1 MKTAEFY
8 KDTVNKILKNA
19 DIIVNGSRPWD
30 IEVKDDSFYNKVF
43 SQGSLGLGESYMN
56 GLWSCQDLDEFMF
69 RVING
74 DLANS
79 VSVNF
84 KTFIYVL
91 RSKLFNLQTVRRSR
105 DVAIK
110 HYDIG
115 NELYENML
123 DKRMIYSCAYWEKA
137 TSLEE
142 AQEEKLDLICR
153 KLKLLPGQK
162 VLDIGCGWGGFAKF
176 AAEKYQVEVVG
187 ITISEEQA
195 KLARKI
201 CEDLPVTILVEDY
214 RNLTESF
221 DRVVSIGMFEHVGY
235 KNYET
240 YMKIVHGVL
249 KKDGL
254 FLLHCI
260 GSNQTVT
267 TADPWINKYIF
278 PNGMIPSVAQIGKA
292 IENKFILEDWQNIG
306 PFYDRTLIEWLN
318 RFKNAWPSIRKKYD
332 ERFYKMWVY
341 YLSCCAASFRAK
353 RNDLWQIVFSRVE
366 DNVLYKSVR

>member
-1 MKTAEFY
+1 M
-8 KDTVNKILKNA
+8 KDTDFYRNFIHRILKNEG
-19 DIIVNGSRPWD
+19 IIINGSSPWD
-30 IEVKDDSFYNKVF
+30 IKVQDDSFYSMVF
-43 SQGSLGLGESYMN
+43 TRGSLGLGESYMN
-56 GLWSCQDLDEFMF
+56 GLWDCQNLDEFMY
-69 RVING
+69 RVIKG

-79 VSVNF
+79 ISLNF
-84 KTFIYVL
+84 QGFIYGFKS
-91 RSKLFNLQTVRRSR
+91 RIFNLQTIRRSKE
-105 DVAIK
+105 VAK
-110 HYDIG
+110 RHYDIG

-153 KLKLLPGQK
+153 KLKLEPGQK

-176 AAEKYQVEVVG
+176 ASEKYKVEVVG

-195 KLARKI
+195 KVAKKV
-201 CEDLPVTILVEDY
+201 CEELPVTILIKDY
-214 RNLTESF
+214 RDLKEKF

-235 KNYET
+235 KNYNT
-240 YMKIVHGVL
+240 YMKVVHNAL
-249 KKDGL
+249 NKNGL

-267 TADPWINKYIF
+267 KADPWINKYIF
-278 PNGMIPSVAQIGKA
+278 PNGMIPSVAQIGKS

-318 RFKNAWPSIRKKYD
+318 RFKNTWPTLKKKYD
-332 ERFYKMWVY
+332 DRFYKMWVY

-353 RNDLWQIVFSRVE
+353 KNDLWQIVFSKTE
-366 DNVLYKSVR
+366 DNIFYKSVR

>member
-1 MKTAEFY
+1 MKETDFC
-8 KDTVNKILKNA
+8 KDFVKNA
-19 DIIVNGSRPWD
+19 FRKGDIIVNGSRPWD
-30 IEVKDDSFYNKVF
+30 IEVRDDTFYNIVF
-43 SQGSLGLGESYMN
+43 NRGSVGLGESYMN
-56 GLWSCQDLDEFMF
+56 GFWDCQNLDEFMF
-69 RVING
+69 RVINSN
-74 DLANS
+74 LANS
-79 VSVNF
+79 ISLNF
-84 KTFIYVL
+84 RTLMYLLK
-91 RSKLFNLQTVRRSR
+91 SKLFNLQTVKKSKE
-105 DVAIK
+105 VAIK

-115 NELYENML
+115 NELYEAML

-137 TSLEE
+137 TSLDE

-153 KLKLLPGQK
+153 KLELKPGQK

-176 AAEKYQVEVVG
+176 ASEKYQVEVVG

-195 KLARKI
+195 KLAKKI
-201 CEDLPVTILVEDY
+201 CEDLPVTILVQDY
-214 RNLTESF
+214 RNLTERF

-235 KNYET
+235 KNYRT
-240 YMKIVHGVL
+240 YMTTVHRVL
-249 KKDGL
+249 EKDGL

-267 TADPWINKYIF
+267 ATDPWINKYIF
-278 PNGMIPSVAQIGKA
+278 PNGMIPSVTQIGKS

-318 RFKNAWPSIRKKYD
+318 RFKSTWPKLRSKYD

-341 YLSCCAASFRAK
+341 YLSSCAASFRAK

-366 DNVLYKSVR
+366 DTIFYKSIR